1 MSDVILEIFQVPG
14 SRSST
19 KSNRLLLVL
28 RFFPSKDF
36 MKIGD
41 SIKSIR
47 DKTESVDCMV
57 LVAANQLVACLIL
70 SLIAQYN
77 TRRRIAD
84 ATSTAVT

>member
-1 MSDVILEIFQVPG
+1 MLNFYGSFFTLITVNNRFFFYFYSLEVTAAAMFDVILEIFQVPG

-19 KSNRLLLVL
+19 KSNQLLLVL

-47 DKTESVDCMV
+47 DQRESVDWC
-57 LVAANQLVACLIL
+57 
-70 SLIAQYN
+70 S
-77 TRRRIAD
+77 
-84 ATSTAVT
+84 

>member
-47 DKTESVDCMV
+47 DEYFLLVAFGCFYTSAVDCLER
-57 LVAANQLVACLIL
+57 LVCEM
-70 SLIAQYN
+70 
-77 TRRRIAD
+77 TCCE
-84 ATSTAVT
+84 